1 MTAGL
6 QTFDASGNLVF
17 DTGTRTGRVIN
28 VTTITGTS
36 GSYSDAAL
44 ANGTPFFFFA
54 TSSPA
59 VAKAVSISISGTT
72 ISWTIAS
79 SQSSNTFALAYGVY

>member
-6 QTFDASGNLVF
+6 QTFDASGRIVL
-17 DTGTRTGRVIN
+17 DTTSRTGRVIG

-36 GSYSDAAL
+36 GSHSDAGL
-44 ANGTPFFFFA
+44 ATGTPFFFLA
-54 TSSPA
+54 TTSPA
-59 VAKAVSISISGTT
+59 VAKAVTVTISGTT

-79 SQSSNTFALAYGVY
+79 DQASGSYPLVYGVY